1 MNIKIYGV
9 CRVSTSKQNIE
20 RQIRNI
26 TDHFPTAIIVQ
37 DKYTGTKIIGRE
49 NFEKLLDVVKTGDT
63 LVFDSVSRMSR
74 NADEGCQ
81 LYEKLFNDN
90 INLVFLHESYINTEV
105 YKKAL
110 ENQIQVQ
117 LSTGDVATDAFVTA
131 VIEALNKYTIAL
143 AKEQI
148 KKAFEQAEKE
158 VKDLQRNT
166 KAGLVTAKLNG
177 KQLGLPTGTKLITK
191 KSIVAKTAITKYS
204 KDFDGTLTDDEYIK
218 LVGISRNS
226 FYKYKKEL
234 KVNV

>member
-1 MNIKIYGV
+1 MNIKTYGV